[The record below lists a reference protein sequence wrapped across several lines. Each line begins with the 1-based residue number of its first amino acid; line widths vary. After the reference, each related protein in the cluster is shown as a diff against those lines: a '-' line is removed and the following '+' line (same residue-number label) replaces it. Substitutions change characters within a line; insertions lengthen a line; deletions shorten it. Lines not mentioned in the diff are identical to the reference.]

1 MVAGSAQLVSAMLPD
16 PALRRLA
23 TLLDGFAAEL
33 SASCPGSALDRVP
46 ARRWADLW
54 SRAILLTLPGAAGAP
69 GTSAAETATGRLLP
83 LGIDLQ
89 EHPTAVQAQVHAVFE
104 PADGTASRLVRA
116 SVSAP
121 KPDTVIGAGLWQ
133 LLRPHMSLLA
143 ACGEGRAMN
152 LTDMPVTAEGDL
164 IWSNDH
170 ARLGEPADP
179 FVTARVA
186 LPAATDPA
194 TAPLDRHPARIAVPV
209 FLEGYAAKKSD
220 GALAFVV
227 TGHPLAVDT
236 DRVPVAGPLT
246 PQAVAASGACI
257 GLLRWD
263 GGSFSV
269 QPLAVEATV
278 RKKAVA
284 RPRRRMGRGHDRP
297 RRREGRECRD
307 RRHRG
312 AVRARRKAAAQMT
325 EMTETSPEDSASPEN
340 RADDNRRQVLYWR
353 LLARLFDPEEQANLE
368 SASVAVV
375 ADIGLPAAL
384 LDPYASVDSI
394 VQRHPGLAAE
404 FDGLMT
410 PEPDPD
416 GARDR
421 AAEVRRAALVS
432 KVLLNVF
439 ATGAGT
445 VTAGQLA
452 RWQADAGWL
461 ERALG
466 ARPGEL
472 RGGRPGK
479 AVPAQA
485 TGPAAAGTTPD
496 LSQLIPAIGP
506 ELSEL
511 EADLVKRMHL
521 REVLADPLLAAQL
534 TPSMSLIEQLL
545 QDKGNLSG
553 VALANAKSLIRR
565 FVDEV
570 AEVLRTEVEKSSV
583 GAVDRSV
590 PPKRVFRNL
599 DLDRTIW
606 KNLTN
611 WSPEEERLYV
621 DRLYYRHTARK
632 TTPQRLIVV
641 VDQSGSMTDSMVNC
655 TILASIFAG
664 LPKVD
669 VHLIAYDTQALDLT
683 PWVHDPFETLLR
695 TNLGG
700 GNDGLVAMALAQ
712 PKIAEPRS
720 TVVVWISD
728 FYETRVEQ
736 LFESM
741 AAIHRSGAR
750 FIPVGS
756 VTSSG
761 RGSVNPWFRERFKD
775 LGTPVISGHIR
786 KLVHELKTFLT

>member
-1 MVAGSAQLVSAMLPD
+1 M
-16 PALRRLA
+16 
-23 TLLDGFAAEL
+23 
-33 SASCPGSALDRVP
+33 
-46 ARRWADLW
+46 
-54 SRAILLTLPGAAGAP
+54 
-69 GTSAAETATGRLLP
+69 TGR
-83 LGIDLQ
+83 D
-89 EHPTAVQAQVHAVFE
+89 
-104 PADGTASRLVRA
+104 
-116 SVSAP
+116 
-121 KPDTVIGAGLWQ
+121 
-133 LLRPHMSLLA
+133 
-143 ACGEGRAMN
+143 
-152 LTDMPVTAEGDL
+152 PV
-164 IWSNDH
+164 
-170 ARLGEPADP
+170 ADP
-179 FVTARVA
+179 
-186 LPAATDPA
+186 
-194 TAPLDRHPARIAVPV
+194 H
-209 FLEGYAAKKSD
+209 G
-220 GALAFVV
+220 
-227 TGHPLAVDT
+227 
-236 DRVPVAGPLT
+236 
-246 PQAVAASGACI
+246 
-257 GLLRWD
+257 
-263 GGSFSV
+263 
-269 QPLAVEATV
+269 
-278 RKKAVA
+278 
-284 RPRRRMGRGHDRP
+284 
-297 RRREGRECRD
+297 
-307 RRHRG
+307 
-312 AVRARRKAAAQMT
+312 
-325 EMTETSPEDSASPEN
+325 
-340 RADDNRRQVLYWR
+340 NRRQVLYWR
-353 LLARLFDPEEQANLE
+353 LLARLFDPEEQAALE
-368 SASVAVV
+368 SASLAVV
-375 ADIGLPAAL
+375 EDIGLPAAL
-384 LDPYASVDSI
+384 LDPQASVDSI

-404 FDGLMT
+404 FDGLMA
-410 PEPDPD
+410 PEPGTD
-416 GARDR
+416 GARDQ
-421 AAEVRRAALVS
+421 AAEVRRAALAS

-439 ATGAGT
+439 GSGSGP
-445 VTAGQLA
+445 VTAGQLT
-452 RWQADAGWL
+452 RWQSDTGWL

-466 ARPGEL
+466 CEPGEL
-472 RGGRPGK
+472 RR
-479 AVPAQA
+479 
-485 TGPAAAGTTPD
+485 
-496 LSQLIPAIGP
+496 GP
-506 ELSEL
+506 ELSDI

-521 REVLADPLLAAQL
+521 REVLADPRLAAQL

-545 QDKGNLSG
+545 RDKSNLSG
-553 VALANAKSLIRR
+553 LALVNAKALIRR

-570 AEVLRTEVEKSSV
+570 AEVLRTQVEKATA
-583 GAVDRSV
+583 GAPDRSV

-695 TNLGG
+695 TSLGG
-700 GNDGLVAMALAQ
+700 GNDGMVAMGLVQ

-736 LFESM
+736 LFDAM